1 MSAVDGLGARDAAI
15 AAKAPIGSL
24 GGAWMSVPEEEQL
37 GASLDFHDW
46 QFYYLG
52 RHGVLGDVD
61 PDVVLAAAY
70 IFPPEYLRQEWTVAR
85 SIMTPAEGLRHYLT
99 LCHGWGRSVMGG
111 WADAERLAEL
121 GQRVIDGS
129 DVLGLPLFAGWRAV
143 PVPDDAGARVAHVC
157 QVLRE
162 HRGACH
168 GVAMVALQMHPLTAI
183 LANPDSSRPEENAS
197 EYGWQPP
204 FPEMSD
210 ADRAL
215 RVRVEELTDDL
226 VAQAYEA
233 LDAAERAELVA
244 LLAAAHTHAFG

>member
-111 WADAERLAEL
+111 WA
-121 GQRVIDGS
+121 GSPDGARC
-129 DVLGLPLFAGWRAV
+129 PCRTT
-143 PVPDDAGARVAHVC
+143 PVPASRTCARCCASIAAPAT
-157 QVLRE
+157 E
-162 HRGACH
+162 S
-168 GVAMVALQMHPLTAI
+168 PW
-183 LANPDSSRPEENAS
+183 SRC
-197 EYGWQPP
+197 
-204 FPEMSD
+204 
-210 ADRAL
+210 RCT
-215 RVRVEELTDDL
+215 R
-226 VAQAYEA
+226 
-233 LDAAERAELVA
+233 
-244 LLAAAHTHAFG
+244 